1 MNWAPLITS
10 TGTVLAVLAS
20 VVTAYLA
27 RKSDKQKASVV
38 ELELLYKENAAL
50 RERDDMRSVE
60 LSDLRAQVSNLRFEV
75 QWLRQQLGQTS

>member
-20 VVTAYLA
+20 VVTAFLA

-60 LSDLRAQVSNLRFEV
+60 LSDLRSQVADLKYEVRF
-75 QWLRQQLGQTS
+75 LRQQLGQTS